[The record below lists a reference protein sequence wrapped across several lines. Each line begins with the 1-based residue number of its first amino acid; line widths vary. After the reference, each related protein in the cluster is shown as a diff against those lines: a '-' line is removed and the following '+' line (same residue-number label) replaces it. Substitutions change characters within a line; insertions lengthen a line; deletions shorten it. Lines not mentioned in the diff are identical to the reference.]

1 MADRQI
7 MIIKESARESWLRD
21 TSSVVSFIALIGIG
35 IVLDSSAMQW
45 VGAILGFIVI
55 LERSNRLFKSNRF
68 TIEEARKRLDEIE
81 RGAR

>member
-21 TSSVVSFIALIGIG
+21 TSSVVSFVALIGIG

-55 LERSNRLFKSNRF
+55 LDRANRLFKNNRF